1 MTTGTEQ
8 QQMPRRRA
16 RWLCLAALA
25 LSALFPVSIALAV
38 LADRLA
44 LSVVGML
51 VVMGGGRLIAR
62 AGGYRPAS
70 SWESSDVGALADPHL
85 RRLMAWGRLAGAADH
100 RHPLNPRRGRVRR
113 PLRALLV
120 TRPAERR

>member
-62 AGGYRPAS
+62 AGGYQPAS

-85 RRLMAWGRLAGAADH
+85 RRLMAWAGWPVQPIIVTRWILGAAAFAV
-100 RHPLNPRRGRVRR
+100 LF
-113 PLRALLV
+113 ALSW
-120 TRPAERR
+120 